1 MRLKTMQAGG
11 ERAGVESVHEVTAES
26 PCVII
31 LMTSSSHGTTDD
43 VIVAVI
49 VKTEDQDPK
58 VAQSE
63 AW

>member
-1 MRLKTMQAGG
+1 MRLKTTQAGG
-11 ERAGVESVHEVTAES
+11 ERAGVESVHEVTEES